1 MGRYEMAGREALAQN
16 ELYLSGNDEMD
27 MLSLK
32 VLDLIVENAEELP
45 VKGVM
50 EVLSNGKSSVVLTF
64 GGLKSQ
70 FVFAVDFGF
79 CGGRD

>member
-50 EVLSNGKSSVVLTF
+50 EVLSNAKVA
-64 GGLKSQ
+64 
-70 FVFAVDFGF
+70 VFSLLGA
-79 CGGRD
+79 

>member
-1 MGRYEMAGREALAQN
+1 MGKYEKAGREALAEN
-16 ELYLSGNDEMD
+16 ELYLSGSDEMD

-50 EVLSNGKSSVVLTF
+50 EVLDNAKVALLSLLG
-64 GGLKSQ
+64 
-70 FVFAVDFGF
+70 A
-79 CGGRD
+79 

>member
-1 MGRYEMAGREALAQN
+1 MGKYEKAGREALVKN

-27 MLSLK
+27 ALSLK

-50 EVLSNGKSSVVLTF
+50 EVLDNAKVALLSLLG
-64 GGLKSQ
+64 
-70 FVFAVDFGF
+70 A
-79 CGGRD
+79 